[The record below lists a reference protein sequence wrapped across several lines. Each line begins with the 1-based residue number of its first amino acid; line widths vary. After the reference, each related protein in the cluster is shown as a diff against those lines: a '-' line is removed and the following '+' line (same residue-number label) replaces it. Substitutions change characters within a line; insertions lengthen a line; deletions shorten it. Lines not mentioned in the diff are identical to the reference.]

1 MPITAM
7 RMTRT
12 LVPLLLLAG
21 CAGSPR
27 MFGDPQAAPALR
39 EGGGF
44 TLATQGPAS
53 TAVSAELVR
62 AGFTE
67 SAAGDYRVEVGFAI
81 RARDLSLTTLQGETP
96 ATTISPGTRPAL
108 RLCKRQAYVLTVAFV
123 ERTSGK
129 VIARRGATTGRCSG
143 PVEQVLPKLARTVV
157 SPMGGPHAEAGKRS
171 TKRVPVG

>member
-1 MPITAM
+1 M

-12 LVPLLLLAG
+12 LASLLLLAG

-27 MFGDPQAAPALR
+27 TFGDRQAAPALR

-53 TAVSAELVR
+53 AAVGAELVR
-62 AGFTE
+62 AGFNE
-67 SAAGDYRVEVGFAI
+67 SASGDYRVEVGFAI
-81 RARDLSLTTLQGETP
+81 RARDLSLTTFPGDAR

-123 ERTSGK
+123 DRTSGR

-143 PVEQVLPKLARTVV
+143 PLEEVLPKLARTVIG
-157 SPMGGPHAEAGKRS
+157 PMSGSHAEAGKRS
-171 TKRVPVG
+171 TKQVPVG

>member
-1 MPITAM
+1 M
-7 RMTRT
+7 RMNRT

-27 MFGDPQAAPALR
+27 TFGDPQATPALR
-39 EGGGF
+39 EGGAF
-44 TLATQGPAS
+44 TLATQDPAS
-53 TAVSAELVR
+53 AAVGAELVR

-96 ATTISPGTRPAL
+96 ATTISPGAKPAL

-143 PVEQVLPKLARTVV
+143 PVEEVLPKLARTVIG
-157 SPMGGPHAEAGKRS
+157 PLGGSHAEAGKRI
-171 TKRVPVG
+171 TKQVPVG